1 MLQRVDVLLVEKG
14 LAQSRSHAQQM
25 IEAGRVSHV
34 SGSAPVRVSKSSQKL
49 LDDTV
54 FEVLPDEGDRYV
66 SRGGLKLAGAIA
78 HTGVSLQGATL
89 LDVGMSTGGFTDCAR
104 QAGAAKVVGVDVGHS
119 QLAERLRH
127 DPAIVCIEGIN
138 ARNLTPDMLGDHLPA
153 TGFDGIVMD
162 VSFISQTLILPQLPV
177 LLKKGGWILS
187 LVKPQFEVGREGLG
201 KGGIVRDTALYGS
214 VKDKIEQCATQHG
227 LMLND
232 WFDSPILGGDGNR
245 EFFLYASR

>member
-25 IEAGRVSHV
+25 IEAGRVSNV
-34 SGSAPVRVSKSSQKL
+34 SGSTPVRITKSSQKL

-54 FEVLPDEGDRYV
+54 FEVVPDEGDRYV

-78 HTGVSLQGATL
+78 HSGVSLQGATI

-104 QAGAAKVVGVDVGHS
+104 QMGAAKVVGVEVGHS
-119 QLAERLRH
+119 QLAERLQH

-138 ARNLTPDMLGDHLPA
+138 ARYLTPDMLGDHLPA
-153 TGFDGIVMD
+153 AGFDGIVMD

-214 VKDKIEQCATQHG
+214 VKAKIEQCASLHG
-227 LMLND
+227 LILND